1 MNGIVPGDLQHST
14 TVRKAVHR
22 YAALASSLLG
32 MELDFLQRLP
42 PMVTKFSPIFAASGR
57 GRTHG
62 GLWNLLIERGRLFIL
77 HALAAVL
84 TI

>member
-1 MNGIVPGDLQHST
+1 MNGIVPGDLQLST
-14 TVRKAVHR
+14 AVRKAVHR

-42 PMVTKFSPIFAASGR
+42 PMVTKFLHFCRRRR

-62 GLWNLLIERGRLFIL
+62 GPWNMLIERGRLFIL